1 MGIIYLGK
9 HDDRDLY
16 QLIIK
21 MYNDIAKIIAVNKLL
36 QMPNYYLMQEC
47 LEKIAF
53 LDVEQIDMLEYD
65 INKVEPITYCL
76 QPLLAVEVLLGIGV
90 IITIYMQPSK
100 SDALSGLIQG
110 STNDTF
116 FSKNKSR
123 TKEAVLVKLTV
134 LFMALFAINTIVLN
148 LIK

>member
-1 MGIIYLGK
+1 MQNILLG
-9 HDDRDLY
+9 
-16 QLIIK
+16 
-21 MYNDIAKIIAVNKLL
+21 
-36 QMPNYYLMQEC
+36 
-47 LEKIAF
+47 F
-53 LDVEQIDMLEYD
+53 
-65 INKVEPITYCL
+65 
-76 QPLLAVEVLLGIGV
+76 EVLLGLVV

-123 TKEAVLVKLTV
+123 TKEAVLIKLTI

>member
-1 MGIIYLGK
+1 MQNI
-9 HDDRDLY
+9 
-16 QLIIK
+16 
-21 MYNDIAKIIAVNKLL
+21 LL
-36 QMPNYYLMQEC
+36 VL
-47 LEKIAF
+47 
-53 LDVEQIDMLEYD
+53 
-65 INKVEPITYCL
+65 
-76 QPLLAVEVLLGIGV
+76 EVLLGIGV
-90 IITIYMQPSK
+90 VITIYMQPSK

-123 TKEAVLVKLTV
+123 TKEAILIRLTV